1 MNNKRNEKKKININ
15 VPVEL
20 LQAIDDEADRKQIT
34 RTAYM
39 LNAIQSKLAVDTFLR
54 EQPDIQKKLN
64 DLNDSLEEVAKYSD
78 KDFAGVVGQERIDL

>member
-1 MNNKRNEKKKININ
+1 MNTKRNEKKKININ

-39 LNAIQSKLAVDTFLR
+39 LNAIKDRLAVDTFLR

-64 DLNDSLEEVAKYSD
+64 DLNDSLSEVAKFGD
-78 KDFAGVVGQERIDL
+78 KDFAGVFGQERIDL